1 MTRSLAAVL
10 LLTFLGTPAFG
21 QRLPVNVHPEHY
33 TLAFDVDL
41 TNKRFEGTE
50 TIRVRL
56 AQPASRIVLHALD
69 LEFRGVTIRSG
80 ATAQTARVVLD
91 KTTETATLIVPK
103 ALGAGAADI
112 DIRYGAALNPAL
124 RGFYLSKAN
133 GRNYAVTQFES
144 TDARRAFP
152 SFDEP
157 AMKATFDVSLTVDRG
172 DTAISNGR
180 LISDTPGP
188 DDSKHTL
195 KFATTPKMSSYLVAM
210 AVGDFECLEGGSEG
224 VPIRVCATPGKRELG
239 RLALGMAGE
248 ILTAYNRYYDIK
260 YPFGKLDMVAIPDFA
275 AGAMENTA
283 AIFYRESDLLADSST
298 ASLATRKNIASV
310 IAHEMAHQ
318 WFGDLVTM
326 RWWDDLW
333 LNEGFASW
341 METKPLAG
349 AHPEWHLDIDE
360 AQSTQEALELD
371 ALATTRPV
379 HSNAETPAEIEET
392 FDAIA
397 YQKGAAVL
405 RMVEHYV
412 GAEDFRKGVNAYLAR
427 HAYGN
432 ATSEDFWTAIAAA
445 SQKPVD
451 KILSTFVNQPGVPLL
466 QVSLACD
473 TSGHQLGLTAQRFSL
488 QAPLD
493 FARGRP
499 STSAAQWQIPVCRK
513 YPNIVGASCTE
524 MRSRAFTLPGSSC
537 PAWIFL
543 NAGAEGYYRTAY
555 PPDLI
560 RTLAPDVE
568 TKLTAPERLSL
579 AGDEWALVRAGRH
592 SVADYLTLIKGY
604 GAESYSGVLEEV
616 ARRLET
622 IRTQLVDNSERNAFE
637 AFVRSLFGP
646 AFADVGLSARTG
658 ESDDERSLRA
668 VLVEVLA
675 VIGND
680 TTVLNAARGR
690 VREALSGGEPLDRE
704 TADTLIHAAARRG
717 DAALFEAFVAAAAKA
732 PTPEEYYRYLGA
744 LAYFE
749 DPAMIDRGLNR
760 LASDDIR
767 SQDAAWYL
775 RRLLAN
781 PDAGVNARAW
791 KFLTTHWTELQ
802 PKLSVSFA
810 DAALVESLSSFCDAG
825 TRDDIKAFFA
835 ANPRPAAARALEQTV
850 ERIDNCV
857 AFRQK
862 QAPALREWLAAQ
874 SRR

>member
-1 MTRSLAAVL
+1 MMRRLAAVL
-10 LLTFLGTPAFG
+10 LLTLLGTPAFG
-21 QRLPVNVHPEHY
+21 QRLPVNVRPEHY
-33 TLAFDVDL
+33 TLVFDVDL
-41 TNKRFEGTE
+41 ANKRFEGTE

-69 LEFRGVTIRSG
+69 LEFREATIRSG
-80 ATAQTARVVLD
+80 ASTQTARVVLD
-91 KTTETATLIVPK
+91 KTTETATLVVPK
-103 ALGAGAADI
+103 TISTGSADI

-124 RGFYLSKAN
+124 KGFYLSKAN

-157 AMKATFDVSLTVDRG
+157 AMKATFDISLTIDRN

-180 LISDTPGP
+180 LISDTPVPG
-188 DDSKHTL
+188 DSRHTL

-210 AVGDFECLEGGSEG
+210 AVGDFECLEGATEG
-224 VPIRVCATPGKRELG
+224 IPIRVCATPGKRELG

-248 ILTAYNRYYDIK
+248 ILSAYNRYYDIK

-298 ASLATRKNIASV
+298 ASLTTRKNIAAV

-349 AHPEWHLDIDE
+349 AHPEWHLDLDE
-360 AQSTQEALELD
+360 AQSTQEALDLD

-379 HSNAETPAEIEET
+379 HSSAETPAEIEET
-392 FDAIA
+392 FDVIA

-405 RMVEHYV
+405 RMVENYV
-412 GAEDFRKGVNAYLAR
+412 GADDFRRGVNAYIAR
-427 HAYGN
+427 HAYAN
-432 ATSEDFWTAIAAA
+432 ATSEDFWTAIATA
-445 SQKPVD
+445 SRKPVD

-473 TSGHQLGLTAQRFSL
+473 PGGHMLGLTAGRFSL
-488 QAPLD
+488 QPTQ
-493 FARGRP
+493 
-499 STSAAQWQIPVCRK
+499 SSAVRWQIPVCRK
-513 YPNIVGASCTE
+513 YASIQGTSCTE
-524 MRSRAFTLPGSSC
+524 MRTAGVTLPGSSC
-537 PAWIFL
+537 PAWTFV

-555 PPDLI
+555 PPEML

-568 TKLTAPERLSL
+568 TKLTAAERLSL

-592 SVADYLTLIKGY
+592 SVADYLILIKGY
-604 GAESYSGVLEEV
+604 GAETYSGVLQEAAV
-616 ARRLET
+616 RLET
-622 IRTQLVDNSERNAFE
+622 IRTRLADDADRGLFE
-637 AFVRSLFGP
+637 AFVRSLFEP
-646 AFADVGLSARTG
+646 TFKDVGFSSRGG
-658 ESDDERSLRA
+658 ESDDQRALRA
-668 VLVEVLA
+668 VLLDVLA
-675 VIGND
+675 ITGND
-680 TTVLNAARGR
+680 ERVLDAAHRR

-704 TADTLIHAAARRG
+704 TAETLIHAAAKRG
-717 DAALFEAFVAAAAKA
+717 DAALFDAFLAAAAKA

-775 RRLLAN
+775 RRVLAN

-791 KFLTTHWTELQ
+791 TFLKTHWTELQ

-825 TRDDIKAFFA
+825 TRDDVKAFFA
-835 ANPRPAAARALEQTV
+835 ANPRPAATRALEQTV
-850 ERIDNCV
+850 ERIDNCIT
-857 AFRQK
+857 FRQK
-862 QAPALREWLAAQ
+862 QAPSLREWLAAT
-874 SRR
+874 SGR

>member
-1 MTRSLAAVL
+1 
-10 LLTFLGTPAFG
+10 
-21 QRLPVNVHPEHY
+21 
-33 TLAFDVDL
+33 
-41 TNKRFEGTE
+41 
-50 TIRVRL
+50 
-56 AQPASRIVLHALD
+56 
-69 LEFRGVTIRSG
+69 
-80 ATAQTARVVLD
+80 
-91 KTTETATLIVPK
+91 
-103 ALGAGAADI
+103 
-112 DIRYGAALNPAL
+112 
-124 RGFYLSKAN
+124 
-133 GRNYAVTQFES
+133 
-144 TDARRAFP
+144 
-152 SFDEP
+152 
-157 AMKATFDVSLTVDRG
+157 
-172 DTAISNGR
+172 
-180 LISDTPGP
+180 
-188 DDSKHTL
+188 
-195 KFATTPKMSSYLVAM
+195 M

-298 ASLATRKNIASV
+298 ASLTTRKNIAAV

-341 METKPLAG
+341 METKPLAD

-360 AQSTQEALELD
+360 AQSTQEALDLD

-392 FDAIA
+392 FDVIA

-412 GAEDFRKGVNAYLAR
+412 GADDFRKGVNAYLAR

-432 ATSEDFWTAIAAA
+432 ATSEDFWNAIATA
-445 SQKPVD
+445 SRKPVD

-466 QVSLACD
+466 QLSLACD
-473 TSGHQLGLTAQRFSL
+473 PGGHMLGLTAQRFSL
-488 QAPLD
+488 QATQ
-493 FARGRP
+493 
-499 STSAAQWQIPVCRK
+499 TSAARWQIPVCRK
-513 YPNIVGASCTE
+513 YPNIMGSSCTE
-524 MRSRAFTLPGSSC
+524 MRTEAATLPGASC
-537 PAWIFL
+537 PAWAFV

-555 PPDLI
+555 PPEML
-560 RTLAPDVE
+560 RTLAGDVE
-568 TKLTAPERLSL
+568 TKLTAAERLSL

-604 GAESYSGVLEEV
+604 GSESYSGVLEGV
-616 ARRLET
+616 AQRLET
-622 IRTQLVDNSERNAFE
+622 IRTQLVTDAERARFE
-637 AFVRSLFGP
+637 TFVRSLFEP
-646 AFADVGLSARTG
+646 AFATLGLSSQPG
-658 ESDDERSLRA
+658 ESDDRRALRA
-668 VLVEVLA
+668 VLVELLA
-675 VIGND
+675 VTGND
-680 TTVLNAARGR
+680 TNVLEAARRR
-690 VREALSGGEPLDRE
+690 VRDALSGGEPLDRE
-704 TADTLIHAAARRG
+704 TAETLIHAAAKRG
-717 DAALFEAFVAAAAKA
+717 DAALFDAFLAAAAKA
-732 PTPEEYYRYLGA
+732 ATPEEYYRYLGA

-760 LASDDIR
+760 LASDEIR

-791 KFLTTHWTELQ
+791 AFLKTHWTDLQ

-810 DAALVESLSSFCDAG
+810 DAALVESMSSFCDSG
-825 TRDDIKAFFA
+825 TRDDIKAFFT
-835 ANPRPAAARALEQTV
+835 ANRRPAAARALEQTL
-850 ERIDNCV
+850 ERINNCV
-857 AFRQK
+857 TFRQK
-862 QAPALREWLAAQ
+862 QAPALREWLAAE
-874 SRR
+874 SGR